1 MRVKFHWAK
10 PVRCKVY
17 DFKQGNFALPSSLQ
31 HFPFD
36 IAFPENIDEYWL
48 TWKDLFLTVVSEC
61 IPVKTVKDTNSPPW
75 IDAEAR
81 HCLRKKYTALRKYR
95 RRKTAT
101 NKLKLRTLSQ
111 KVKYVIRAKH
121 RDYLKKIESWQKY
134 TALRKYPRWKT
145 ATNKLKLGTLSQKVK
160 YVVRAKHRD
169 YLKKSES
176 SFKSNPKLFW
186 SYHKVILHSRGK
198 PSVISYNGT
207 SRCYRNLLSWQ
218 GRIIANE
225 ATELRS
231 EVDSAEELTL
241 KFCVTL

>member
-1 MRVKFHWAK
+1 MTLLF
-10 PVRCKVY
+10 
-17 DFKQGNFALPSSLQ
+17 S
-31 HFPFD
+31 
-36 IAFPENIDEYWL
+36 ENIDEYWL

-121 RDYLKKIESWQKY
+121 RDYLKKIES
-134 TALRKYPRWKT
+134 
-145 ATNKLKLGTLSQKVK
+145 
-160 YVVRAKHRD
+160 
-169 YLKKSES
+169 
-176 SFKSNPKLFW
+176 SFKRNPKLFW
-186 SYHKVILHSRGK
+186 SYHKAILHSRGK

-207 SRCYRNLLSWQ
+207 SRCYRNQLS
-218 GRIIANE
+218 
-225 ATELRS
+225 
-231 EVDSAEELTL
+231 
-241 KFCVTL
+241 

>member
-17 DFKQGNFALPSSLQ
+17 DFKQGNFALPSSLE

-81 HCLRKKYTALRKYR
+81 HCLRKKYTALGKYR

-111 KVKYVIRAKH
+111 KVKYVSRARH
-121 RDYLKKIESWQKY
+121 RDYLKKIES
-134 TALRKYPRWKT
+134 
-145 ATNKLKLGTLSQKVK
+145 
-160 YVVRAKHRD
+160 
-169 YLKKSES
+169 
-176 SFKSNPKLFW
+176 SFKRNPKLFW
-186 SYHKVILHSRGK
+186 SYHKAILHSRGK

-207 SRCYRNLLSWQ
+207 SRCYRNQLSWQ
-218 GRIIANE
+218 GRII
-225 ATELRS
+225 
-231 EVDSAEELTL
+231 
-241 KFCVTL
+241 

>member
-17 DFKQGNFALPSSLQ
+17 DFKQGNFALPSSLE

-81 HCLRKKYTALRKYR
+81 HCLRKKYTALGKYR

-121 RDYLKKIESWQKY
+121 RDYLKKIESSSKRTQNCSGV
-134 TALRKYPRWKT
+134 TIRQSCIHEENQVLSLTTVLAGVT
-145 ATNKLKLGTLSQKVK
+145 ATNSADKAELFNSYFPPVFRPQSTLVTWIFMIN
-160 YVVRAKHRD
+160 RLPAR
-169 YLKKSES
+169 
-176 SFKSNPKLFW
+176 
-186 SYHKVILHSRGK
+186 
-198 PSVISYNGT
+198 
-207 SRCYRNLLSWQ
+207 
-218 GRIIANE
+218 
-225 ATELRS
+225 
-231 EVDSAEELTL
+231 
-241 KFCVTL
+241 FCLN